1 MDLRQLDLN
10 LLKAFDALMDERNV
24 TRAAARLALTQSAV
38 SGTLN
43 RLRDSF
49 GDPLFLRT
57 QRGVTPTPRAL
68 ELAAPIKRVLADVQA
83 LLQPTSFDP
92 AQAEFTLALAATDY
106 ALRAVVLP
114 FVAALRPLAPGIRVA
129 VHPLQE
135 AQVLERMER
144 GALDLALLTPET
156 APPEL
161 HCQRLFDE
169 RYVCVMRQGH
179 PAANGADAADAAQV
193 KSLTVEQFCALDHAI
208 VSLQGGGFAGATD
221 TALARLERTRRVMA
235 SVPSFV
241 MLLDLVRA
249 SDLVALVPARLLNG
263 QAGLCTVQPP
273 LDVPGF
279 TKLLTWHARTHA
291 DPGHRWVRGLLMASC
306 DAAR

>member
-57 QRGVTPTPRAL
+57 QRGITPTPRAL

-83 LLQPTSFDP
+83 LLQTTSFDP

-106 ALRAVVLP
+106 ALRAVVMP
-114 FVAALRPLAPGIRVA
+114 FVAALRPLAPGIRVT
-129 VHPLQE
+129 VHPVQE
-135 AQVLERMER
+135 AQVLDRMEH

-169 RYVCVMRQGH
+169 HYVCVLRQGH
-179 PAANGADAADAAQV
+179 PAAHGTE
-193 KSLTVEQFCALDHAI
+193 SSTMTPLTLDQFCALDHAM

-221 TALARLERTRRVMA
+221 AALARVGRARRVVA

-241 MLLDLVRA
+241 MLLDLVRT
-249 SDLVALVPARLLNG
+249 SDLVALVPARLLVG
-263 QAGLCTVQPP
+263 QSGLCAGPPP
-273 LDVPGF
+273 LEVPGF
-279 TKLLTWHARTHA
+279 TKLLTWHARTHTDQA
-291 DPGHRWVRGLLMASC
+291 HRWVRGLLMHCCNAVQ
-306 DAAR
+306 

>member
-83 LLQPTSFDP
+83 LLHPPAFDP
-92 AQAEFTLALAATDY
+92 ARAEFTVALAATDY

-129 VHPLQE
+129 VHAVQE

-169 RYVCVMRQGH
+169 RYVCVMRQDH
-179 PAANGADAADAAQV
+179 PAAKGTHTAQAEL
-193 KSLTVEQFCALDHAI
+193 LTVDQFCALDHAI

-221 TALARLERTRRVMA
+221 TALARLGRTRRVMA

-249 SDLVALVPARLLNG
+249 SDLVALVPERLVSG